1 MIICNNCGVELDDG
15 IITCPLCGKNPG
27 NSFVSGEMPVSSPS
41 QIILLH
47 KKETRKHLWELSGIL
62 AFSGMAVCTIV
73 ELTINQRLEW
83 SLISDVSLLSIWLVI
98 TIVMYFRKRIISA
111 TAGIM
116 ITVLAALFVI
126 DQVAGGRSWFFQVA
140 LPVTTAV
147 FVASGIIM
155 ALYKAFYFR
164 GLNLIAAAF
173 FVLAGFCIIT
183 EIILDKFE
191 YGTVDLRWSLIT
203 GVSILPIAL
212 LLLFYHYRLK
222 KGNRLDS
229 FFHV

>member
-15 IITCPLCGKNPG
+15 ILTCPLCGKSPENG
-27 NSFVSGEMPVSSPS
+27 SISGEIPLTSPS
-41 QIILLH
+41 QVIHLH

-62 AFSGMAVCTIV
+62 TFSGIAVCTIV
-73 ELTINQRLEW
+73 ELIINRKLQW
-83 SLISDVSLLSIWLVI
+83 SLVSDVSLLSIWLVI
-98 TIVMYFRKRIISA
+98 TLVMYFGKRIITA
-111 TAGIM
+111 TVGIM

-126 DQVAGGRSWFFQVA
+126 DQVAGGRNWFVQVA

-155 ALYKAFYFR
+155 ALYKASYFR

-183 EIILDKFE
+183 EMILDNFSD
-191 YGTVDLRWSLIT
+191 GTVNLRWSLIT

-229 FFHV
+229 FFHI